1 MAPAPDST
9 GKRPRTEAAPRPSR
23 SWRPLPGL
31 GLSLGISLFWIG
43 LIVII
48 PLAALVLMSLRLDF
62 DTFMATV
69 TSEQALLAYALSFG
83 AALVAALINLV
94 FGLILAWVLV
104 RYQFPGRGLLDA
116 VIDLPLALPTAV
128 AGIALTATFAPTG
141 ILGGPLADV
150 GMQAA
155 YTRLGVVVALIF
167 IGIPFV
173 VRAVQPVLKDLQ
185 PELEEAA
192 ATLGATRWQTFVR
205 VILPALRPAL
215 VTGFALAF
223 ARGIGEY
230 GSVVFISGNLPGKT
244 EIVPLLIMTKL
255 EQYEYSQAAAIAFV
269 MLIASFACLFGLNRL
284 EKARRKSVVMGAH
297 A

>member
-9 GKRPRTEAAPRPSR
+9 SKRPRT
-23 SWRPLPGL
+23 WRPLPGL

-62 DTFMATV
+62 DTFMKTV
-69 TSEQALLAYALSFG
+69 TSDQALLAYALSFG
-83 AALVAALINLV
+83 AALVAAIVNLV
-94 FGLILAWVLV
+94 FGLMLAWVLV

-141 ILGGPLADV
+141 ILGEPLADA

-155 YTRLGVVVALIF
+155 YTRLGVVIALIF

-192 ATLGATRWQTFVR
+192 ATLGATRWQTFTR
-205 VILPALRPAL
+205 VVLPALRPAL

-223 ARGIGEY
+223 ARGVGEY

-244 EIVPLLIMTKL
+244 EIVPFLIMTKL

-269 MLIASFACLFGLNRL
+269 MLLVSFAFLFGFNRL
-284 EKARRKSVVMGAH
+284 EKSRRKSVVMGAH

>member
-9 GKRPRTEAAPRPSR
+9 SKRPRT
-23 SWRPLPGL
+23 WRPLPGL

-104 RYQFPGRGLLDA
+104 RYRFPGRGLLDA

-141 ILGGPLADV
+141 ILGAPLADI

-155 YTRLGVVVALIF
+155 YTRLGVLIALIF

-192 ATLGATRWQTFVR
+192 ATLGATRWQTFMR
-205 VILPALRPAL
+205 VVLPALRPAL

-223 ARGIGEY
+223 ARGVGEY

-244 EIVPLLIMTKL
+244 EIVPFLIMTKL

-269 MLIASFACLFGLNRL
+269 MLLASFAFLFGFNRL